1 MPHAGY
7 GTAPVPFPPAA
18 PPRAGRGCSAAPARS
33 PAAGAAPRTPRAR
46 PASPTPHRPR
56 LLQHC
61 RTAPA
66 PAPRGAGSAA
76 PCSRS
81 LPARTIEATV
91 PPATP
96 VPSERRAAEPAPVAN
111 TSGSTPIRN
120 ASEVITIGRSRR

>member
-81 LPARTIEATV
+81 LPARWSWWR
-91 PPATP
+91 PPGRAAA
-96 VPSERRAAEPAPVAN
+96 SASWACLRGSGFGRRAAREQAAHQQVEQ
-111 TSGSTPIRN
+111 RH
-120 ASEVITIGRSRR
+120 E